1 MPNRTIGHLAL
12 WPRLLIALVA
22 VLITIVS
29 ASEGAA
35 STGANAPWFQPTLT
49 SKNDAICD
57 AILTGARSHA
67 TDYDG
72 LKAAPPFFS
81 GDDDRGNS
89 SIQGVPDHP
98 ELLALVRP
106 GAAPLYV
113 EHIRN
118 PGCGG
123 ACESESLGLHTMVQS
138 DEGQTGSSTP
148 ASDGWTIYET
158 NSRRH
163 FVVGVVDR
171 QLEVYRAGSD
181 GQWQL
186 ACRVQLEPDLTHSA
200 DPRVQKAIASLQSL
214 RDAAEDI
221 ARGEGYGMCG
231 TMHTD
236 GRWAGDF
243 QHALDQVLF
252 DPDAT
257 AISHQIPSEN
267 SYGDYPRIY
276 EALQDWSLGG
286 IFEFRALQKY
296 DAQLKG
302 TTVVVKEFYQYA
314 FHWSE
319 PQSLEMA
326 QASIPNAVSH
336 RFGFYLYSPYSVPG
350 ERELRRALLTHQ
362 PISAIHAID
371 IDVHALDKASHD
383 SILNVAIEYPEA
395 LSYLLAQGA
404 DPNLPNEFGKTP
416 LMYAAQYDQPQA
428 LQILL
433 RAGAD
438 PNATTIVAP
447 DNCGYAIQKHNVTA
461 LHYAVKFAS
470 RKVVQALL
478 DAGAMTYIRT
488 EHYIDPSQGSYP
500 LEWLHDGN
508 ANLSVEDTKVLERQL
523 QVPSQSERKGFSV
536 SLTAA
541 AESANSAGRTV
552 EAYQKIRLAGIADPT
567 NGQAIADFPLLAL
580 KAGAVGPALEGSG
593 RAITNAKTD
602 ADRAAG
608 LFNQGLACLQN
619 TSPMAT
625 YKNVVY
631 CQNGPIGPF
640 VQAWKMQR
648 SPARTNKLLQLL
660 GSNEP
665 TNCVM
670 TFPGDKTVAFRFHAV
685 FDQRVPSGQLER
697 IYAMHP
703 TSLTI
708 DSETIHWQQP
718 NIAPPRLVTP
728 HVVDTLN
735 VNRDY
740 NLTILEGDAFATSVS
755 VNGGK
760 CDLGN
765 SASSPRPR

>member
-1 MPNRTIGHLAL
+1 MPNRIIAYLAR
-12 WPRLLIALVA
+12 WPRIGIAVVT
-22 VLITIVS
+22 VLATIVS
-29 ASEGAA
+29 ASEGTA
-35 STGANAPWFQPTLT
+35 STAADAPWFQPTLT
-49 SKNDAICD
+49 STNDGVCD
-57 AILTGARSHA
+57 AILTGVRSRA

-81 GDDDRGNS
+81 DDDRGNS
-89 SIQGVPDHP
+89 SIQSVPDHP
-98 ELLALVRP
+98 ELLALVRR

-123 ACESESLGLHTMVQS
+123 ACESESLGLHATLQS
-138 DEGQTGSSTP
+138 DGGQTGSSTP
-148 ASDGWTIYET
+148 ASDGWTIYES
-158 NSRRH
+158 NSNRY
-163 FVVGVVDR
+163 FVVGVVNR
-171 QLEVYRAGSD
+171 QLEVYRVGSD
-181 GQWQL
+181 AQWQL
-186 ACRVQLEPDLTHSA
+186 ACRVQLEPDLNHSA
-200 DPRVQKAIASLQSL
+200 DPRVQQAAASLHSL
-214 RDAAEDI
+214 RDAAEDM

-252 DPDAT
+252 EPDAT
-257 AISHQIPSEN
+257 AISHQLQSEN

-286 IFEFRALQKY
+286 LFEFRALQKY
-296 DAQLKG
+296 DAQLKE
-302 TTVVVKEFYQYA
+302 TTVAVKEFYQYA
-314 FHWSE
+314 FHWSA

-326 QASIPNAVSH
+326 QASLPNAVSH
-336 RFGFYLYSPYSVPG
+336 RFGFYMYSPYSIPG

-362 PISAIHAID
+362 PMSAIHAID

-395 LSYLLAQGA
+395 LSYLIAYGA
-404 DPNLPNEFGKTP
+404 DTNLANEFGKTP
-416 LMYAAQYDQPQA
+416 LMYAAQYNQLQA

-470 RKVVQALL
+470 REVVQALL
-478 DAGAMTYIRT
+478 DDGAMTYIRT
-488 EHYIDPSQGSYP
+488 QHYIDPSQGSYP

-508 ANLSVEDTKVLERQL
+508 PQLSAEDIKALEGQL
-523 QVPSQSERKGFSV
+523 QVSSESDRKVLSIG
-536 SLTAA
+536 LTAA
-541 AESANSAGRTV
+541 AQSANSAGRTV
-552 EAYQKIRLAGIADPT
+552 EAYQKIRLAVIADPT
-567 NGQAIADFPLLAL
+567 NSRTIADFPLLAL
-580 KAGAVGPALEGSG
+580 KAGAVGPALEGSA

-619 TSPMAT
+619 TSPMAI

-631 CQNGPIGPF
+631 CQNSAIDPF
-640 VQAWKMQR
+640 VQAWKMQP

-670 TFPGDKTVAFRFHAV
+670 TFTGGKTVAFRFYAI
-685 FDQRVPSGQLER
+685 FAQRVLSGQLER
-697 IYAMHP
+697 IYALHP
-703 TSLTI
+703 ASLTI
-708 DSETIHWQQP
+708 DPGTIHWQQP
-718 NIAPPRLVTP
+718 NISPPRLVMP
-728 HVVDTLN
+728 HVVETLN
-735 VNRDY
+735 VNHDY

-755 VNGGK
+755 VNGGE

>member
-1 MPNRTIGHLAL
+1 MHHKRVGMAVVA
-12 WPRLLIALVA
+12 ALV
-22 VLITIVS
+22 TIVS
-29 ASEGAA
+29 ANAGTA
-35 STGANAPWFQPTLT
+35 STEADGPWFQPTLT
-49 SKNDAICD
+49 SKNDAVCD
-57 AILTGARSHA
+57 AILKGAKSHT

-72 LKAAPPFFS
+72 LKAAPTFFS
-81 GDDDRGNS
+81 GDDRGDS
-89 SIQGVPDHP
+89 SVQSVPDHP

-106 GAAPLYV
+106 GIAPLYV

-123 ACESESLGLHTMVQS
+123 ACESESLGLHTTAQS
-138 DEGQTGSSTP
+138 DEGQTGASTP
-148 ASDGWTIYET
+148 ASEGWTIYES
-158 NSRRH
+158 NSKRH
-163 FVVGVVDR
+163 FVVGIVDR
-171 QLEVYRAGSD
+171 QLEVYRAGSNA
-181 GQWQL
+181 QWQL
-186 ACRVQLEPDLTHSA
+186 ACRVQLEPDLNHSA
-200 DPRVQKAIASLQSL
+200 DPRVQKVTASLHSL
-214 RDAAEDI
+214 RDAAEEM

-296 DAQLKG
+296 DAQLKE

-319 PQSLEMA
+319 SQSLAKA

-336 RFGFYLYSPYSVPG
+336 RFGFYMYSPYSVSG
-350 ERELRRALLTHQ
+350 EQELRRALLTHQ
-362 PISAIHAID
+362 PMPAIHAID
-371 IDVHALDKASHD
+371 IDVRALDKASHD
-383 SILNVAIEYPEA
+383 SILNVAVEYPEA
-395 LSYLLAQGA
+395 LSYLLAHGA
-404 DPNLPNEFGKTP
+404 DPNLANEFGKTP
-416 LMYAAQYDQPQA
+416 LMYAAQYNQLEA

-461 LHYAVKFAS
+461 LHYAVKFAG

-508 ANLSVEDTKVLERQL
+508 ANLSAEDIKALEGQL
-523 QVPSQSERKGFSV
+523 QIPSESERKGFSV

-541 AESANSAGRTV
+541 AESANSAGKTA
-552 EAYQKIRLAGIADPT
+552 EAYQKIRLAVIADPT
-567 NGQAIADFPLLAL
+567 NSRAIADFPLLAL
-580 KAGAVGPALEGSG
+580 KAGAVGPALEGSA

-602 ADRAAG
+602 ADRSAG

-619 TSPMAT
+619 TSPIT
-625 YKNVVY
+625 IYKNVIY
-631 CQNGPIGPF
+631 CQNGAIDPL
-640 VQAWKMQR
+640 VQAWKVQP

-670 TFPGDKTVAFRFHAV
+670 TFPDGKTVSLRFYAI
-685 FDQRVPSGQLER
+685 FDQHVPSGQSER
-697 IYAMHP
+697 IYALHP
-703 TSLTI
+703 ASLTI
-708 DSETIHWQQP
+708 DPVTIHWQQP

-735 VNRDY
+735 VNHDY
-740 NLTILEGDAFATSVS
+740 SLTIFEGDAFATSVS

-760 CDLGN
+760 CELGN

>member
-1 MPNRTIGHLAL
+1 MPNRIIAHRAL
-12 WPRLLIALVA
+12 CPRVGIAVVA
-22 VLITIVS
+22 VLVTIVS
-29 ASEGAA
+29 AGEGTA
-35 STGANAPWFQPTLT
+35 STRADVPWFQPTLT
-49 SKNDAICD
+49 SKNDGVCD

-72 LKAAPPFFS
+72 LKAAPPFFA
-81 GDDDRGNS
+81 GDDRGSS
-89 SIQGVPDHP
+89 SIQSVPDHP
-98 ELLALVRP
+98 ELLALVRR

-123 ACESESLGLHTMVQS
+123 ACESESLGLHTTVQS
-138 DEGQTGSSTP
+138 DGGQTGSSTP
-148 ASDGWTIYET
+148 ASDGWTVYES
-158 NSRRH
+158 NSKRY
-163 FVVGVVDR
+163 FAVGVVDR
-171 QLEVYRAGSD
+171 HLEVYRAGSD
-181 GQWQL
+181 AQWQL
-186 ACRVQLEPDLTHSA
+186 ACRVQLEPDLDHSA
-200 DPRVQKAIASLQSL
+200 DPQVQKATASLHSL
-214 RDAAEDI
+214 RDAAEDM

-276 EALQDWSLGG
+276 ESLRDWSLGG
-286 IFEFRALQKY
+286 IFEFRAFQKY
-296 DAQLKG
+296 DAQLKE
-302 TTVVVKEFYQYA
+302 TTLAVKDFYQYA

-326 QASIPNAVSH
+326 QASIPNAVGH
-336 RFGFYLYSPYSVPG
+336 RFGFYMYSPYSISG

-362 PISAIHAID
+362 PLSAIHAID

-383 SILNVAIEYPEA
+383 SILNVAVEYPEA

-404 DPNLPNEFGKTP
+404 DPNLANEFGKTP
-416 LMYAAQYDQPQA
+416 LMYAAQYNQLEA

-447 DNCGYAIQKHNVTA
+447 DDCGYAIQKHNVTA

-470 RKVVQALL
+470 REVVEALL
-478 DAGAMTYIRT
+478 DAGAVTYIRT
-488 EHYIDPSQGSYP
+488 EHYIEPSRGSYP

-508 ANLSVEDTKVLERQL
+508 VKLSAEDIKALEGRL
-523 QVPSQSERKGFSV
+523 QIPSESERKGFSV

-552 EAYQKIRLAGIADPT
+552 EAYQKIRLAEIADPT
-567 NGQAIADFPLLAL
+567 NGRAIVDFPLLAL
-580 KAGAVGPALEGSG
+580 KAGAVGPALEGSA
-593 RAITNAKTD
+593 RVITNAKTD

-625 YKNVVY
+625 YKNIVY
-631 CQNGPIGPF
+631 CQNGAIEPF
-640 VQAWKMQR
+640 VQAWKIQPN
-648 SPARTNKLLQLL
+648 PARTNKLLQLL

-670 TFPGDKTVAFRFHAV
+670 TFPGGKTVAFRFYAV
-685 FDQRVPSGQLER
+685 FDQRVLSGQLER
-697 IYAMHP
+697 IYSMHP
-703 TSLTI
+703 ASLTI
-708 DSETIHWQQP
+708 DPGAIHWQQA
-718 NIAPPRLVTP
+718 NITPPTLVTP
-728 HVVDTLN
+728 HVVETLS

-740 NLTILEGDAFATSVS
+740 NVTILEGDAFATSVS

-765 SASSPRPR
+765 SASSPRLR